1 MELAKI
7 LFWIAM
13 SGFALALL
21 LGVAAFVAAWW
32 TRADR

>member
-7 LFWIAM
+7 LFWIAI

-21 LGVAAFVAAWW
+21 LGAAMFVAAYLS
-32 TRADR
+32 RPDR